1 MNTGTGSQTGGN
13 SHNKIQDEQD
23 MTMLTDLPEGSKI
36 FATVRYSCKSTAFVS
51 LLNKF
56 GEEGGFENL
65 LNLIAQP

>member
-13 SHNKIQDEQD
+13 RVNKIQDEQD
-23 MTMLTDLPEGSKI
+23 MAMLDDLPEGSKI
-36 FATVRYSCKSTAFVS
+36 YATVRYACKSTAFIS

-65 LNLIAQP
+65 LTLIAQP